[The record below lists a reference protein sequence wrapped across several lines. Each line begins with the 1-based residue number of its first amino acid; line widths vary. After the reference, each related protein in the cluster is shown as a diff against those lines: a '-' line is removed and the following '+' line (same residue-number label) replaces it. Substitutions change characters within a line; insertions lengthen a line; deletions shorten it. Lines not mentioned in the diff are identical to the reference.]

1 MNRILI
7 GLIGRR
13 IAVTALTLLIVSA
26 IIFTITNLLP
36 GDAAQ
41 AALGQSATPETVAA
55 LRQQF
60 GLDMPAH
67 VRYVH
72 WLTGLLHGDFGR
84 SLSGDMPVSELIGG
98 RLPKSLTLAAITT
111 AVSVPIALL
120 LGILA
125 AVKRESVI
133 DRVISLGTLSLV
145 ATPEFL
151 IATVAVLVFA
161 VKLRWLS
168 ALSYS
173 GPIEGL
179 HDFLRAYAMPVL
191 TLCAVVIA
199 QMAHDARRGDRA
211 AERVVCRDGHVEGR
225 ERTRRAAPCA
235 AERDRPDRQCD
246 RAEPVVSARRRDRR
260 RDDLQLSGPREPDGR
275 RRQQPRFPVGPGVH
289 ADLLRR
295 VPDARAVRRPVL
307 DRVEPAIAHLSVS
320 SSFRD
325 AAHATDRTRTTQ
337 QRAAALRRP
346 ARGAGSVP
354 PAACARPAAQ
364 APVRIALTAG
374 GRVGLSMAGL
384 MLFVAVFAP
393 LIAPHDVGTI
403 VTPDVFAPFSAKLP
417 FGSDFLGRDMLSRIL
432 YGTRLTVLLALAA
445 VLLAAVTG
453 TTLGCSR
460 PCPAARWTRR

>member
-67 VRYVH
+67 VRYAH
-72 WLTGLLHGDFGR
+72 WLVGLLHGDFGR
-84 SLSGDMPVSELIGG
+84 SLSGDMPVSEMIGT

-125 AVKRESVI
+125 AVKRESVV

-168 ALSYS
+168 ALSYG
-173 GPIEGL
+173 GPIDSL

-199 QMAHDARRGDRA
+199 QMARMTRA
-211 AERVVCRDGHVEGR
+211 AVIEQLSASYVEMAVLKGASPARVVLRH
-225 ERTRRAAPCA
+225 ALPNAI
-235 AERDRPDRQCD
+235 
-246 RAEPVVSARRRDRR
+246 
-260 RDDLQLSGPREPDGR
+260 GPI
-275 RRQQPRFPVGPGVH
+275 
-289 ADLLRR
+289 AN
-295 VPDARAVRRPVL
+295 
-307 DRVEPAIAHLSVS
+307 AIALSLSYLLGGVIVVETIFNYPGLASLMVDAVS
-320 SSFRD
+320 NRD
-325 AAHATDRTRTTQ
+325 FPLVQ
-337 QRAAALRRP
+337 
-346 ARGAGSVP
+346 
-354 PAACARPAAQ
+354 ACTLIFCVAY
-364 APVRIALTAG
+364 
-374 GRVGLSMAGL
+374 L
-384 MLFVAVFAP
+384 ML
-393 LIAPHDVGTI
+393 
-403 VTPDVFAPFSAKLP
+403 
-417 FGSDFLGRDMLSRIL
+417 
-432 YGTRLTVLLALAA
+432 VLLADL
-445 VLLAAVTG
+445 
-453 TTLGCSR
+453 CSIVSNPR
-460 PCPAARWTRR
+460 LRT